1 MGLLGLT
8 AYTAQQRQK
17 EISIRRVMGASI
29 PEIVTLISRNY
40 LWLALIA
47 ACIAF
52 PVAYYFMSNWLKV
65 FTYNTG
71 LSWIP
76 FIISAFVIVFTAIL
90 TATFHSVRAALAS
103 PAKNLRS
110 E

>member
-1 MGLLGLT
+1 MLFRSRVLGAT
-8 AYTAQQRQK
+8 
-17 EISIRRVMGASI
+17 I
-29 PEIVTLISRNY
+29 PEIVTLITRNY

-52 PVAYYFMSNWLKV
+52 PVAWYFMSNWLTN
-65 FTYNTG
+65 FSYNAG
-71 LSWIP
+71 LSLVP
-76 FIISAFVIVFTAIL
+76 FIVSALAIVLTAIL
-90 TATFHSVRAALAS
+90 TAAFHSTKAALAS